1 MTFTCTVYEIP
12 KFSVVYI
19 KIAGRLWV
27 STLSSEYPKVDLVKI
42 VSDGKIKLPP
52 GSGAQENTQD
62 DFISVNMKKNSYKF
76 SIINICF
83 VIN

>member
-1 MTFTCTVYEIP
+1 MTFTCIVYEIP

-42 VSDGKIKLPP
+42 VSDGKIKLLP
-52 GSGAQENTQD
+52 GSGAQENTLD
-62 DFISVNMKKNSYKF
+62 DFISVIMK
-76 SIINICF
+76 
-83 VIN
+83 